1 MEGVIDLIITGLPLL
16 FAVILHEIAHGYVAK
31 LNGDST
37 AARMGRLTI
46 NPIPHIDLMGTVLLP
61 AMLYASGAPIF
72 GWAKP
77 VPVNF
82 AALNRPRTDMIKVAA
97 AGPAMNLVL
106 ALLFA
111 AVFHLS
117 LGSGADPGLGT
128 LMALRTVQI
137 NVLLA
142 VLNLTPILP
151 LDGGRIL
158 LGFLPRRQAIAF
170 ARLEPYGLMIVM
182 GLLVTGMLGR
192 VLMPVGNFVLGAL
205 L

>member
-1 MEGVIDLIITGLPLL
+1 MVDLLFTGLPLL

-31 LNGDST
+31 LNGDDT
-37 AARMGRLTI
+37 AERMGRLTL
-46 NPIPHIDLMGTVLLP
+46 NPISHVDPVGTVLLP
-61 AMLYASGAPIF
+61 ALLYASGGPIF

-82 AALNRPRTDMIKVAA
+82 AALHRPRTDMMKVAA
-97 AGPAMNLVL
+97 AGPAMNLLL
-106 ALLFA
+106 AVSFA

-117 LGSGADPGLGT
+117 GGFGPEAGLGT
-128 LMALRTVQI
+128 LLAVRAVQI

-142 VLNLTPILP
+142 VLNLVPILP

-158 LGFLPRRQAIAF
+158 FGLLPRSQAIAF

-192 VLMPVGNFVLGAL
+192 VLMPVGNFVLDAL